1 MVVQKKDNKIKN
13 YIERKKLIKKADKI
27 QKQMKSQKS
36 IINNMLDK
44 LDEMDTPKGK
54 EVIIKKNLYQNDKGF
69 FHINKGTM
77 LEITINSI
85 G

>member
-44 LDEMDTPKGK
+44 LDEMDITKGK
-54 EVIIKKNLYQNDKGF
+54 EVIIKK
-69 FHINKGTM
+69 
-77 LEITINSI
+77 
-85 G
+85 

>member
-27 QKQMKSQKS
+27 QKQIKSQKS

-44 LDEMDTPKGK
+44 LDEMDTTKGK
-54 EVIIKKNLYQNDKGF
+54 EVIIKK
-69 FHINKGTM
+69 
-77 LEITINSI
+77 
-85 G
+85 

>member
-1 MVVQKKDNKIKN
+1 MTQIGGQKKMVVQKKDNKIKN

-44 LDEMDTPKGK
+44 LDEMDTTKGK
-54 EVIIKKNLYQNDKGF
+54 EVIIKK
-69 FHINKGTM
+69 
-77 LEITINSI
+77 
-85 G
+85 

>member
-13 YIERKKLIKKADKI
+13 YIERKKLIKKADKN

-44 LDEMDTPKGK
+44 LDEMDNPKGK
-54 EVIIKKNLYQNDKGF
+54 EVIIKK
-69 FHINKGTM
+69 
-77 LEITINSI
+77 
-85 G
+85 

>member
-27 QKQMKSQKS
+27 QTQMKSQKN
-36 IINNMLDK
+36 IINTMLNE

-54 EVIIKKNLYQNDKGF
+54 EVIIKNNLYQ
-69 FHINKGTM
+69 I
-77 LEITINSI
+77 
-85 G
+85 

>member
-44 LDEMDTPKGK
+44 LDEMDT
-54 EVIIKKNLYQNDKGF
+54 
-69 FHINKGTM
+69 
-77 LEITINSI
+77 
-85 G
+85 

>member
-1 MVVQKKDNKIKN
+1 MVVPKKDNKIKN

-44 LDEMDTPKGK
+44 LDEMDTTKGK
-54 EVIIKKNLYQNDKGF
+54 EVIIKK
-69 FHINKGTM
+69 
-77 LEITINSI
+77 
-85 G
+85 

>member
-1 MVVQKKDNKIKN
+1 MTQIGGQKKMVVQKKDNKIKN

-54 EVIIKKNLYQNDKGF
+54 EVIIKK
-69 FHINKGTM
+69 
-77 LEITINSI
+77 
-85 G
+85 

>member
-54 EVIIKKNLYQNDKGF
+54 EVIIKKKP
-69 FHINKGTM
+69 ISK
-77 LEITINSI
+77 
-85 G
+85 

>member
-27 QKQMKSQKS
+27 QTQMKSQKN
-36 IINNMLDK
+36 IINTMLNK

-54 EVIIKKNLYQNDKGF
+54 EVIIKK
-69 FHINKGTM
+69 
-77 LEITINSI
+77 
-85 G
+85 

>member
-54 EVIIKKNLYQNDKGF
+54 EVIIKEYRVV
-69 FHINKGTM
+69 
-77 LEITINSI
+77 
-85 G
+85 

>member
-1 MVVQKKDNKIKN
+1 MVAQKKDNKIKN

-44 LDEMDTPKGK
+44 LDEMDTTKGK
-54 EVIIKKNLYQNDKGF
+54 EVIIKK
-69 FHINKGTM
+69 
-77 LEITINSI
+77 
-85 G
+85 

>member
-1 MVVQKKDNKIKN
+1 MAVQKKDNKIKN

-36 IINNMLDK
+36 IIINMLDK

-54 EVIIKKNLYQNDKGF
+54 EVIIKK
-69 FHINKGTM
+69 
-77 LEITINSI
+77 
-85 G
+85 

>member
-27 QKQMKSQKS
+27 QEQMKSQKS

-54 EVIIKKNLYQNDKGF
+54 EVIIKK
-69 FHINKGTM
+69 
-77 LEITINSI
+77 
-85 G
+85 

>member
-44 LDEMDTPKGK
+44 LDEMDTPKCK
-54 EVIIKKNLYQNDKGF
+54 EVIIKK
-69 FHINKGTM
+69 
-77 LEITINSI
+77 
-85 G
+85 

>member
-44 LDEMDTPKGK
+44 LDEMDTTKGK
-54 EVIIKKNLYQNDKGF
+54 EVIIKK
-69 FHINKGTM
+69 
-77 LEITINSI
+77 
-85 G
+85 

>member
-44 LDEMDTPKGK
+44 LDEMDTSKGK
-54 EVIIKKNLYQNDKGF
+54 EVIIKK
-69 FHINKGTM
+69 
-77 LEITINSI
+77 
-85 G
+85 

>member
-44 LDEMDTPKGK
+44 LDEMDTPKAK
-54 EVIIKKNLYQNDKGF
+54 EVIIKK
-69 FHINKGTM
+69 
-77 LEITINSI
+77 
-85 G
+85 

>member
-1 MVVQKKDNKIKN
+1 MVVPKKDNKIKN

-44 LDEMDTPKGK
+44 LNEMDTPKGK
-54 EVIIKKNLYQNDKGF
+54 EVIIKK
-69 FHINKGTM
+69 
-77 LEITINSI
+77 
-85 G
+85 

>member
-1 MVVQKKDNKIKN
+1 MLVQKKDNKIKN

-54 EVIIKKNLYQNDKGF
+54 EVIIKK
-69 FHINKGTM
+69 
-77 LEITINSI
+77 
-85 G
+85 

>member
-36 IINNMLDK
+36 IINNMLMV
-44 LDEMDTPKGK
+44 MDNVIHVWVV
-54 EVIIKKNLYQNDKGF
+54 EV
-69 FHINKGTM
+69 
-77 LEITINSI
+77 S
-85 G
+85 

>member
-1 MVVQKKDNKIKN
+1 MVVQKKDSKIKN

-54 EVIIKKNLYQNDKGF
+54 EVIIKKKP
-69 FHINKGTM
+69 ISK
-77 LEITINSI
+77 
-85 G
+85 

>member
-27 QKQMKSQKS
+27 QKQRKSQKS

-54 EVIIKKNLYQNDKGF
+54 EVIIKK
-69 FHINKGTM
+69 
-77 LEITINSI
+77 
-85 G
+85 

>member
-1 MVVQKKDNKIKN
+1 MVVQKKDSKIKN

-54 EVIIKKNLYQNDKGF
+54 EVIIKKKP
-69 FHINKGTM
+69 ISKW
-77 LEITINSI
+77 
-85 G
+85 